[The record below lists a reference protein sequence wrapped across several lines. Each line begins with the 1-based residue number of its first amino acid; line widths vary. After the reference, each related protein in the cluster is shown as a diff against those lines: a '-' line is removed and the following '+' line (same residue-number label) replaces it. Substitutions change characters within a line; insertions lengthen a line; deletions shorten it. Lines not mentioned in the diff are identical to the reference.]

1 MKAIFLGTFNP
12 PHEGHVNCIKS
23 VINSGIMDKL
33 NIERI
38 HIIPCWQNPNKQFV
52 TEYWD
57 RYKMCTLEF
66 AGLDYY
72 AVVDDVESEIKPT
85 YTYQLLDHF
94 HSGKDKYVGED
105 FYWII
110 TVETYKEILSKKW
123 KESERILKENKFI
136 LLYNDYTD
144 IINLKIVYYKNDFNK
159 VSLVKI
165 NSSSKVHST
174 DIRNNFWTDANYYDV
189 ISKET
194 KDYIIDHNLYL
205 K

>member
-12 PHEGHVNCIKS
+12 PHQGHVNCIKS

-33 NIERI
+33 NIELI
-38 HIIPCWQNPNKQFV
+38 HIIPCWQNPNKAYV
-52 TEYWD
+52 TSFDD

-72 AVVDDVESEIKPT
+72 AVPDDIESEIKPT

-94 HSGKDKYVGED
+94 HSGKDKYIGED

-110 TVETYKEILSKKW
+110 TVETYLELLEHKW
-123 KESERILKENKFI
+123 KESERLLKENKFI
-136 LLYNDYTD
+136 LLYNDYQEILD
-144 IINLKIVYYKNDFNK
+144 LKSKYWKNDFTN
-159 VSLVKI
+159 VSLVKLNDNTNI
-165 NSSSKVHST
+165 HST
-174 DIRNNFWTDANYYDV
+174 DIRNNFWATSNHNE

-194 KDYIIDHNLYL
+194 EEYIVEHKLY